1 MVILP
6 ILCVCKKSE
15 SNGISAIFSSMKTQ
29 ITNLNVGPN
38 GLTTLYL
45 QTSETFSIFSF
56 WNSVMSRNGF
66 IVWLITHEIKK
77 GYVFLHETDCIDFS
91 FKFFQRCLK
100 DKSCSNIE
108 FRLFCSVS
116 FKLMKRFYTSTWEF
130 HLSLSRLFYPTS
142 FYLVS
147 N

>member
-1 MVILP
+1 M
-6 ILCVCKKSE
+6 
-15 SNGISAIFSSMKTQ
+15 
-29 ITNLNVGPN
+29 
-38 GLTTLYL
+38 
-45 QTSETFSIFSF
+45 
-56 WNSVMSRNGF
+56 
-66 IVWLITHEIKK
+66 HEIKK
-77 GYVFLHETDCIDFS
+77 GYVFLHETGCIDFS

-108 FRLFCSVS
+108 YRLFCLVP

-130 HLSLSRLFYPTS
+130 DLSLSRLFYPSS